1 MFSLGFEKKKKKKN
15 HISPKPL
22 LSIKQISFSKKN
34 FFPGMLSKT
43 ASKPMLESPFEFRA
57 YFCCVCDCAGLPN
70 NKIGARR
77 TDKLI

>member
-1 MFSLGFEKKKKKKN
+1 MGFEKKKKKN
-15 HISPKPL
+15 QISPKPL
-22 LSIKQISFSKKN
+22 LSIKQISFSKKKN

-43 ASKPMLESPFEFRA
+43 TSKPMLESPFEFLA